1 MQRART
7 EKTMSQHDQHPI
19 SKDSARCAS
28 ATGSAAS
35 RVASNLKACDI
46 ISSRDVERVAKQIER
61 EMKGVTIPENSVE
74 SVRLIIEE
82 AAAVLKGHAER
93 MHEMAAADDWKSKT
107 AAMLT
112 MDHVKKLARV
122 HGLLTPPNV
131 RMSDGGREA

>member
-1 MQRART
+1 
-7 EKTMSQHDQHPI
+7 MSNQNIPEPK
-19 SKDSARCAS
+19 STGAAGCAPAS
-28 ATGSAAS
+28 GSAAY
-35 RVASNLKACDI
+35 RTASNLKACDI
-46 ISSRDVERVAKQIER
+46 ISGRDVERVAKQIER
-61 EMKGVTIPENSVE
+61 EMNGVTITEKFVE

-112 MDHVKKLARV
+112 MDHVKKLAWV

-131 RMSDGGREA
+131 PMSHTRTTKTP